1 MGAVTRITETIK
13 LVSLL
18 QPPPETVAL
27 FDEVILLSN
36 GKVVYSGPIDE
47 VIDYFCNLGY
57 EIPERMD
64 VADWLQALPT
74 KDGVKFLR
82 KVGSEMMK
90 HLSTDEFVEKFYS
103 SPRGNKIL
111 ERLNAPSRDG
121 ADMVKTLGGKRF
133 ENSSFASL
141 RLLIR
146 RELKLWWRDKYQIKA
161 TLLKSLIM
169 GIVAGTLFWQSDSPN
184 SIVSILFQSMFYSCV
199 GAMTSIVK
207 QFAER
212 PIFYKQQDA
221 NFFPTW
227 TYVVGR
233 SVASVPTSLIDSV
246 GYGTII
252 FWFVGLAHNDGA
264 TVGNYF
270 MFLLLLFVVSLT
282 AVFFFSVFSASVS
295 VVTIAQPCQAITML
309 AFILFSGFTVQPDVI
324 PVYFIWI
331 YWINFFAWILR
342 GLAVNEFDS
351 GKYDDEAET
360 SEGLTEGELILTRFG
375 FTINDDPFSR
385 EWVWWGLLFA
395 VGCTSISLFLSTFFL
410 DRIRFATGASLVTDK
425 GSDEIEDLGRE
436 EVNIPFKR
444 AKLTFRDVHY
454 TVTASTSEEKL
465 ELLKGVDGVVEAGLM
480 TALMGSSGA
489 GKTTLMDVL
498 AMRKSSGEISGDI
511 RVNGH
516 PQEKLS
522 FRRMMG
528 YVEQFDIQTPQ
539 LTIRETVSFSA
550 KLRLEEKVAAVV
562 PGSMEQFV
570 EQTLHTLELTNIQ
583 DLQVG
588 SDETGGLSFEQRKRL
603 SIAIELVANPSI
615 LFLDEPTSGLVSK
628 TSKVVPRLCC
638 ASRL

>member
-1 MGAVTRITETIK
+1 MSGDNNACFYSLQWVYGSTGCHSS
-13 LVSLL
+13 VSIRGISFFF
-18 QPPPETVAL
+18 VA
-27 FDEVILLSN
+27 
-36 GKVVYSGPIDE
+36 
-47 VIDYFCNLGY
+47 
-57 EIPERMD
+57 
-64 VADWLQALPT
+64 
-74 KDGVKFLR
+74 
-82 KVGSEMMK
+82 GSE
-90 HLSTDEFVEKFYS
+90 
-103 SPRGNKIL
+103 
-111 ERLNAPSRDG
+111 ER
-121 ADMVKTLGGKRF
+121 
-133 ENSSFASL
+133 
-141 RLLIR
+141 
-146 RELKLWWRDKYQIKA
+146 
-161 TLLKSLIM
+161 
-169 GIVAGTLFWQSDSPN
+169 SDTCP
-184 SIVSILFQSMFYSCV
+184 F
-199 GAMTSIVK
+199 
-207 QFAER
+207 R
-212 PIFYKQQDA
+212 
-221 NFFPTW
+221 
-227 TYVVGR
+227 
-233 SVASVPTSLIDSV
+233 
-246 GYGTII
+246 
-252 FWFVGLAHNDGA
+252 
-264 TVGNYF
+264 
-270 MFLLLLFVVSLT
+270 
-282 AVFFFSVFSASVS
+282 
-295 VVTIAQPCQAITML
+295 
-309 AFILFSGFTVQPDVI
+309 
-324 PVYFIWI
+324 YFIWI

-360 SEGLTEGELILTRFG
+360 SGGLTEGELILTRFG

-528 YVEQFDIQTPQ
+528 YVEQFDTQTPQ

-562 PGSMEQFV
+562 PDSMEQFV